1 VKKLFIVL
9 GLMALSLCA
18 VAVVRAFPINVNGQ
32 LTLPQ
37 DNSSQAL
44 PESPQDARRAI
55 ALFEGATMVVA
66 ESYPPQY
73 FLQVKYGLPNGCAR
87 PGGHEVSR
95 QGKSVALTVYYETP
109 ADPNILC
116 TQNYR
121 IGDLSIALGSDFTP
135 GQGYEVVVNGKKALT
150 FTAQ

>member
-1 VKKLFIVL
+1 
-9 GLMALSLCA
+9 
-18 VAVVRAFPINVNGQ
+18 
-32 LTLPQ
+32 
-37 DNSSQAL
+37 
-44 PESPQDARRAI
+44 
-55 ALFEGATMVVA
+55 MVVA

-87 PGGHEVSR
+87 PGGHDVSR
-95 QGKSVALTVYYETP
+95 QGNIVVLTVYYETP

-121 IGDLSIALGSDFTP
+121 IGELSIALGSDFTP

-150 FTAQ
+150 FMGQ